1 MNPQNPS
8 DADAICDAAF
18 VATSEGPLPMCTD
31 PAYQLV
37 AVADGGYTCC
47 TTPLLAYRA
56 QGERCNV
63 GHVKEVYHMRFLA
76 YFVPGLLIVFAFLYF
91 ASCAR
96 GGESRRISHLFLV
109 PTAGCHIGTSSAQE
123 LLVARTRSFGWP
135 PTLQLSS
142 TRGLSRLRS
151 GWLRSGWV

>member
-96 GGESRRISHLFLV
+96 GGANRAAFHTFS
-109 PTAGCHIGTSSAQE
+109 
-123 LLVARTRSFGWP
+123 
-135 PTLQLSS
+135 
-142 TRGLSRLRS
+142 
-151 GWLRSGWV
+151 